1 MHRHAWC
8 KLTVRAC
15 HNCTW
20 SNKSRL
26 QYTGVRLHL
35 RRVMQFE
42 YAITMFRRD
51 AQQMMPW
58 SYHDLVLEQIY
69 AKNRKVDN

>member
-1 MHRHAWC
+1 
-8 KLTVRAC
+8 
-15 HNCTW
+15 
-20 SNKSRL
+20 
-26 QYTGVRLHL
+26 
-35 RRVMQFE
+35 MQFE